1 MVRPVKRPGFTLIEL
16 LVVMAIMSTLMGLLL
31 PAVQKVRES
40 ANRTTCRNHL
50 RQIGMA
56 LLSYHDAARALPPGL
71 GAVGDHQAVSVSNF
85 KAPTNPPN
93 LRVHSWMVSVLPF
106 VEQQNLID
114 GLSLR
119 PSDPPKAALF
129 NVPNTDSG
137 KSVINVFVCPSDPR
151 GGVAIP
157 LSGGSAKSGLTYYAG
172 VGGTD
177 SAWSGRWPKSDGLL
191 FWRSRVTMAD
201 IKDGTSN
208 TIMVGERP
216 PSKNLE
222 FGYWQ
227 SLDTIGW
234 NKGGPDWEFDTIQYT
249 SNTDIAP
256 FGMNAGVPCTFPT
269 FYGPGRI
276 DNNCDFNHFWSNHPL
291 GASFVFADGSVRF
304 VSYGAAAVLN
314 ALATRAGFETVSD
327 SDF

>member
-1 MVRPVKRPGFTLIEL
+1 MARQGQRTGFTLIEL
-16 LVVMAIMSTLMGLLL
+16 LVVMAIISTLMGLLL

-40 ANRTTCRNHL
+40 ANRTTCSNNL

-56 LLSYHDAARALPPGL
+56 LLSYHDGLRSLPPGL
-71 GAVGDHQAVSVSNF
+71 GAAGDKQSVTVSNF

-93 LRVHSWMVSVLPF
+93 LRVHSWMVHILPYI
-106 VEQQNLID
+106 EQQNVRD

-119 PSDPPKAALF
+119 PSDPSKAAQF
-129 NVPNTDSG
+129 NVPSTDTGKNPINTF
-137 KSVINVFVCPSDPR
+137 ICPSDPR
-151 GGVAIP
+151 GSVAIP
-157 LSGGSAKSGLTYYAG
+157 FDGGPPKTGLTNYAG

-191 FWRSRVTMAD
+191 FWRSRVAMND
-201 IKDGTSN
+201 IRDGTSQ

-249 SNTDIAP
+249 GNTDIAP
-256 FGMNAGVPCTFPT
+256 FGTNGGTPCPFPT
-269 FYGPGRI
+269 FYGPGRL
-276 DNNCDFNHFWSNHPL
+276 DNNCDFNHFWSHHPF
-291 GASFVFADGSVRF
+291 GAGFVFADGSVRF
-304 VSYGAAAVLN
+304 LPYSAAPVMN
-314 ALATRAGFETVSD
+314 ALATRNGGEMVSD